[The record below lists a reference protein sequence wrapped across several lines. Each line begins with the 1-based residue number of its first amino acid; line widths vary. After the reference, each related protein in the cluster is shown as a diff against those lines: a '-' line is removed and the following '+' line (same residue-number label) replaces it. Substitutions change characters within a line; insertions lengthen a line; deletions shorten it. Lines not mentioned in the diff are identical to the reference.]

1 MSVGKSQRLHRFK
14 TSLTGVENPLAFT
27 FPFYYEPHSIAIL
40 AAEELQAYL
49 TNQTDFE
56 HNFGLNPE
64 HTGLVIGKM
73 FGVLVCRDLSGE
85 LGYLSAY
92 SGKLANSNNHAYF
105 VPPIFD
111 MLTTNSFF
119 RLEEELLN
127 DYSLRIDTLESSQE
141 LESAKRNLNAM
152 RSMAEDELEVIK
164 HKIRHNKLNRNI
176 LRESNSGPAF
186 VEKLRKE
193 SIKEQYFLKDRI
205 AFWKEAIHQK
215 ETNLAFYLN
224 AIILLKEERKKKS
237 TQLQQRLFEN
247 YHFLNA
253 KKEVASLATIFYTS
267 EDIKPPAG
275 SGECAAPK
283 LLQYAFEN
291 DLQPIALAEFWWG
304 QSPQSE
310 IRRHKNYYPAC
321 RGKCEPI
328 LGHMLKGLNV
338 DENPLLINPAE
349 DKQLSIVFEDD
360 TIIIINKP
368 AEFLSVPGKS
378 IDDSVLSRLRLMFP
392 DANGPLLIHRLDMS
406 TSGILVAAK
415 SEAAHKFIQRQFIK
429 RTVQKRY
436 IALLDGE
443 VGVPQGIIDLPI
455 RVDLEDRPRQLVCY
469 KFGKSARTKYK
480 VLKIVNGKT
489 RVVFI
494 PITGRTHQLRVHAA
508 HSMGLNIPIVGDDLY
523 GKKANRLHLHAGF
536 ISFIHPKTRELVK
549 FKVPAEF

>member
-14 TSLTGVENPLAFT
+14 TSLTGVKNPLAFT

-64 HTGLVIGKM
+64 QTGLVIGKM

-127 DYSLRIDTLESSQE
+127 DYSVRIDTLESSQE

-205 AFWKEAIHQK
+205 AFWKEAIYQK

-237 TQLQQRLFEN
+237 AQLQQRLFEN

-283 LLQYAFEN
+283 LLQYAYEN